1 MRTQHLTT
9 AFIAF
14 SLFAFTACSGG
25 EAPQEQTTTDTER
38 TTAPQAIEAHEHHE
52 HAHYQCPMKCEDDKT
67 YEEPGTCPVC
77 GMELAEVK
85 E

>member
-1 MRTQHLTT
+1 MRTQHLTA
-9 AFIAF
+9 AFISFA
-14 SLFAFTACSGG
+14 LFAFTACSGD
-25 EAPQEQTTTDTER
+25 EAPQEQTTTNTEQ
-38 TTAPQAIEAHEHHE
+38 TSTPQATEAHEHQE
-52 HAHYQCPMKCEDDKT
+52 HAHYQCPMKCEGDKT